1 MSAPTLIPTSVVQ
14 NVSYT
19 GTAGAATAIAANEA
33 PGRTMTIRLCSTSDC
48 FYLISSGGTTAT
60 TSNSS
65 LLPAG
70 LIEYV
75 RCPNSYILSVV
86 QSSVSGT
93 LNITSM
99 ADVSTP

>member
-33 PGRTMTIRLCSTSDC
+33 PGRTCTVRLCATSDC
-48 FYLISSGGTTAT
+48 FYLITSAGTTVT
-60 TSNSS
+60 TNTGT

-70 LIEYV
+70 VVEYV
-75 RCPNSYILSVV
+75 RVANGALLSVI
-86 QSSVSGT
+86 QVSGT
-93 LNITSM
+93 GSLNLTTM